1 MIDQISTKIIHFFRF
16 DETKAIDFTHISFWI
31 FFTAVYGIF
40 TFLEEYKLQKGNS
53 FKDISDAIRRQFNR
67 KNIFLFIVS
76 IFFYYKT
83 SGFFF
88 LMLLFTI
95 SNEYI
100 IAIVMDRTDN
110 QWKRKLM
117 LAYSVIINL
126 GLLFYFKYAY
136 FFTESYNQLFHTDN
150 KVFNYFA
157 YWSNSFTGTHFDID
171 EIILPVG
178 ISFYTFQTLSYT
190 IDVYK
195 KKLQPVRNFFDFGFY
210 VSFFPQLVA
219 GPIVRASDFIPQ
231 IRKPFH
237 LTQYQFGLAVF
248 MILNGLIKKMVVGDY
263 ISVNF
268 IDRIFGN
275 PLLFSGV
282 ENLLAV
288 IGYSLQVYLDFS
300 GYTDIAIGISLL
312 MGYRL
317 NTNFNSPYKAKNT
330 QEFWKRWHISLSTWL
345 SDYLYIPLGGNRR
358 GSIASYVIITL
369 MVIFI
374 SLMLDATW
382 FLWVSGSVALV
393 LLILSLIS
401 PSVKKAVN
409 TNINLMITML
419 LGGMWHGATLNFII
433 WGGLNG
439 LGLVVYKFWKKI
451 SPYEKL
457 KSLPVNFW
465 KVFNT
470 FAFITLTR
478 IFFRATSMD
487 QASEVISKI
496 TTDVNFTILPAVVSN
511 FWEVFALMT
520 LGFVI
525 HWLPKD
531 LKWQIKKLFIKSS
544 VNIKILITLLT
555 VVCIALTMSSET
567 KPFIYFQF

>member
-1 MIDQISTKIIHFFRF
+1 MIDILTQKILDFFTF
-16 DETKAIDFTHISFWI
+16 NPEKPIIFTDITFWI

-40 TFLEEYKLQKGNS
+40 TVVYKEYNK
-53 FKDISDAIRRQFNR
+53 
-67 KNIFLFIVS
+67 KNLFLFIVS

-83 SGFFF
+83 SGMFF
-88 LMLLFTI
+88 LLLLFTI
-95 SNEYI
+95 SNEYL
-100 IAIVMDRTDN
+100 IALQIEKSKN
-110 QWKRKLM
+110 ALNRKLM
-117 LAYSVIINL
+117 LAYSIIINM

-157 YWSNSFTGTHFDID
+157 HWSNGFTGSHFDID
-171 EIILPVG
+171 KIILPVG

-190 IDVYK
+190 IDVYFK
-195 KKLQPVRNFFDFGFY
+195 RLPPVKNFFDFGFY

-219 GPIVRASDFIPQ
+219 GPIVRAKDFIPQ
-231 IRKPFH
+231 IRTPFKLSNYH
-237 LTQYQFGLAVF
+237 LGLAVF

-263 ISVNF
+263 IAVNF
-268 IDRIFGN
+268 IDRIYAN
-275 PLLFSGV
+275 PLIFSGV
-282 ENLLAV
+282 ENLFAV
-288 IGYSLQVYLDFS
+288 IAYSLQVYLDFS

-330 QEFWKRWHISLSTWL
+330 AEFWKRWHISLSTWL
-345 SDYLYIPLGGNRR
+345 QDYLYIPLGGNRK
-358 GSIASYVIITL
+358 GTIASYVIIGV
-369 MVIFI
+369 MSVFI
-374 SLMLDATW
+374 SLMLDASW
-382 FLWVSGSVALV
+382 FLWVVASVALV
-393 LLILSLIS
+393 LFLLSMIS
-401 PSVKKAVN
+401 KDVKKAVN

-439 LGLVVYKFWKKI
+439 LGLIVYKFWRKI

-457 KSLPVNFW
+457 KSLPVHFW

-478 IFFRATSMD
+478 IFFRAENMQ
-487 QASEVISKI
+487 QANEVILKI
-496 TTDVNFTILPAVVSN
+496 TEDLDFSFLPKIIEHYWEAFT
-511 FWEVFALMT
+511 LMT
-520 LGFVI
+520 IGFVV

-531 LKWQIKKLFIKSS
+531 TKWQIKKLFIKSPMP
-544 VNIKILITLLT
+544 IKIILTILT
-555 VVCIALTMSSET
+555 VILIFQTMSQEM